1 MKNIFTLSLLM
12 AFGTL
17 AFSQTPIDYY
27 FENDIDF
34 NKEIS
39 DPGEYSGYS
48 VGDWHY
54 THDQLV
60 SYAWYIGK
68 NSERAKTYTYAKSW
82 ENRQLLSV
90 VFTSPKNH
98 EKLDDLIA
106 NHRNAAYSI
115 EDVQDNDNPL
125 IIRLG
130 YGIHGNESSA
140 SNSSL
145 LSMYYLA
152 AGEGE
157 FIEKLLDEC
166 IIIVDPCL
174 NPDGFNRHASW
185 VNTNRSSNLVS
196 DPQARGF
203 NEAWP
208 GARTNHYLFDM
219 NRDYIPLTNP
229 ESEGRIKELLHW
241 LPNIVTDH
249 HEMGAN
255 SSFFFQPGVESRNNP
270 LTPFKN
276 YELTKKIAKFHAK
289 ELDNIGTFYFT
300 EERFDDFYF
309 GKGSSYPDINSGIG
323 ILFEQAG
330 LRGHLRKTDYGERS
344 FSYAIKNQFSVSLS
358 TMKAGLALKSDLL
371 NYQKEFYSSALK
383 EAENCPIDAY
393 IFGEEYDQT
402 RLKLF
407 VQLLQKHNIEVKKL
421 KKDTRIDNLSFHKE
435 TSFLVET
442 GQKQYRLIRS
452 LFNPVNQF
460 NDTTFYDVSTWTLP
474 LSFNIKYKEI
484 RNAKQLSEL
493 SGEKIDPNWNPK
505 GSINGEGD
513 YALLLN
519 WDEYYSPAALKKLS
533 STGLRTYVATQ
544 RFKLESK
551 DYDYGTVLI
560 PLSEQEMSKNEILD
574 LAENLATEY
583 GVHFMRV
590 STGLSQTGINLGS
603 GSFRKITKP
612 KVAILSGEG
621 THSYYVGEAWYMLD
635 QRFDMPATLLDINN
649 LGRADLSE
657 YTTIVVIA
665 RNLNLSEA
673 TIQKIKT
680 WTQNG
685 GTLLA
690 HGQSLSFLNSNNFLK
705 AELIPQISYTS
716 DTDFSYSER
725 SKIGDIHRIAGS
737 IFEINADLSHPLFY
751 GYHDAKIPVFKN
763 SSTAIVKDKKLFV
776 NPATYSNTPLLS
788 GYSSKENIERISNSA
803 YSLIQSVGSGR
814 VIYLLDN
821 PNFRGVWYG
830 NTKIFANALFFGE
843 LMR

>member
-1 MKNIFTLSLLM
+1 MKHIFTLSLLL
-12 AFGTL
+12 AFGSL

-27 FENDIDF
+27 FEEAIDF

-39 DPGEYSGYS
+39 DPGAFSGYS

-68 NSERAKTYTYAKSW
+68 NSERAKTYIYAKSW
-82 ENRQLLSV
+82 ENRQLLTV
-90 VFTSPKNH
+90 VFTSAENH
-98 EKLDDLIA
+98 EKLDDLLE
-106 NHRNAAYSI
+106 NHRNAAYGL
-115 EDVQDNDNPL
+115 ENVPNKDNPL

-130 YGIHGNESSA
+130 YGVHGNESSA

-203 NEAWP
+203 NEPWP
-208 GARTNHYLFDM
+208 GARTNHYLFDL

-270 LTPFKN
+270 LTPVKN
-276 YELTKKIAKFHAK
+276 YELTKEIAKFHAK

-330 LRGHLRKTDYGERS
+330 LRGHLRETDNGEKS
-344 FSYAIKNQFSVSLS
+344 FAYAVKNQFSVSLS
-358 TMKAGLALKSDLL
+358 SMKAGLKLKSDLL
-371 NYQKEFYSSALK
+371 NYQNEFYSSALK
-383 EAENCPIDAY
+383 EAEKCPIDAY
-393 IFGEEYDQT
+393 IFGEKNDVT
-402 RLKLF
+402 RLKIF
-407 VQLLQKHNIEVKKL
+407 VQLLQKHGIEVKKL
-421 KKDTRIDNLSFHKE
+421 KKDSKIDNVYFNKE

-484 RNAKQLSEL
+484 RNTKQLIEL
-493 SGEKIDPNWNPK
+493 SAEKIGPEWNHA
-505 GSINGEGD
+505 GSVSSDGN

-519 WDEYYSPAALKKLS
+519 WDEYYSPTALNKLS
-533 STGLRTYVATQ
+533 SSGLRTYVATK
-544 RFKLESK
+544 RFKIEGAE
-551 DYDYGTVLI
+551 YDYGTILI
-560 PLSEQEMSKNEILD
+560 PMSEQKMPKNEILE
-574 LAENLATEY
+574 LAENLASEY
-583 GVHFMRV
+583 DVHFTRV
-590 STGLSQTGINLGS
+590 STGLSQDGINLGS

-612 KVAILSGEG
+612 KVAILSGDG

-635 QRFDMPATLLDINN
+635 QRFDMSATLLDVNN
-649 LGRADLSE
+649 LDRADLSD
-657 YTTIVVIA
+657 YTTIVLIA
-665 RNLNLSEA
+665 RSLKLSE
-673 TIQKIKT
+673 TNIQKFKT
-680 WTQNG
+680 WIQNG

-690 HGQSLSFLNSNNFLK
+690 YGQSLNFLNSNDFLK
-705 AELIPQISYTS
+705 AKLIPQINFNS
-716 DTDFSYSER
+716 DSDFSYAER
-725 SKIGDIHRIAGS
+725 SKIEDIHRIAGS
-737 IFEINADLSHPLFY
+737 IFEIEADLSHPLFY
-751 GYHDAKIPVFKN
+751 GYHDKKIPVFKN
-763 SSTAIVKDKKLFV
+763 SSIAIEKDEKLFA
-776 NPATYSNTPLLS
+776 NPATYTSTPLLS
-788 GYSSKENIERISNSA
+788 GYSSPENLERISNSA
-803 YSLIQSVGSGR
+803 YSLIQKAGSGQ
-814 VIYLLDN
+814 VIYLMDN

-830 NTKIFANALFFGE
+830 NTKIFANAVFFGE
-843 LMR
+843 FMR